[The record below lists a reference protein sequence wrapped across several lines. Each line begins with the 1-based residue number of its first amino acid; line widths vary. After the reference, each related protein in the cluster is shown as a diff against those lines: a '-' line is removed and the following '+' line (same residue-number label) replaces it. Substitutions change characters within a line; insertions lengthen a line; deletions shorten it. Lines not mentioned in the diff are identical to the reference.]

1 MPISPQGFQ
10 YTAQDAPG
18 ALLPSG
24 HVLVAASGGAANG
37 GYSNPPVAFFE
48 FDGRKF
54 ISEPTIPNA
63 AQDVSGSISLLLLPT
78 GQVLSVDGSL
88 DVEIYTPDAGDADH
102 EGESREDWRPVVIWT
117 PRLLGP
123 GKSYVLEGIRLN
135 GMSQGSSFGDE
146 LQDATNYPLVRLI
159 NVRTGHVFYCR
170 THDHSSMAV
179 ASDRVSS
186 THFDVPAAVEPGLSR
201 LEVVANGIA
210 SEPQLV
216 FVE

>member
-54 ISEPTIPNA
+54 IPEPTIPNA
-63 AQDVSGSISLLLLPT
+63 AQDVSGSISLLLLPS

-88 DVEIYTPDAGDADH
+88 DVEIYTPDSGDDH
-102 EGESREDWRPVVIWT
+102 ESESREEWRPIVTWT

-135 GMSQGSSFGDE
+135 GMSQASSFGDE

-216 FVE
+216 LVE